1 MNTPLQTDNVAW
13 SIYSTDVN
21 AVNGND
27 NCGTLTYADL
37 TGAVGTAWAV
47 INLNVKSNIADQ
59 PLLGIFPNSNAC
71 SLIYSLPS
79 GIIGGYIYIYTNYD
93 DGNHP
98 EVVSR
103 IKLIPFP
110 CTPAAPLTTEVSS
123 VLFGTMRVTVGNFV
137 LLYAG
142 YNTRLNGCSASQVFG
157 FPTTSKN
164 GALGNSLPLTVPG
177 LVNSKGQPDLVKGL
191 AGNNPIVGMNGGM
204 NGGTDGGI
212 QAQFP
217 GQFYGPDQIIPGLLP
232 GQVMPGLLPGQ
243 VMPGLLPGQI
253 PGFVNG
259 VRNPLLGPGRNPGII
274 PGLLPGQLPGQFYG
288 QFPGQFNP
296 KGFPKGG
303 KGEQWSFLS
312 VLLNQLMR

>member
-1 MNTPLQTDNVAW
+1 MKTLSQTDNVAW

-21 AVNGND
+21 AVNGNA
-27 NCGTLTYADL
+27 NCGVLTYADL
-37 TGAVGTAWAV
+37 TGSVGTAWAV

-59 PLLGIFPNSNAC
+59 PLLGIFPSTNAC

-93 DGNHP
+93 DGSRP

-110 CTPAAPLTTEVSS
+110 CTPAAPTTTEVSS
-123 VLFGTMRVTVGNFV
+123 VLFGTMRITVGSFV

-164 GALGNSLPLTVPG
+164 NLGNGLPLTVPG

-191 AGNNPIVGMNGGM
+191 AGDNPIVGMN
-204 NGGTDGGI
+204 NGI
-212 QAQFP
+212 EAQFP
-217 GQFYGPDQIIPGLLP
+217 GQFYGSGPMIPILPGQVPGLLP
-232 GQVMPGLLPGQ
+232 GQMPGLVG
-243 VMPGLLPGQI
+243 
-253 PGFVNG
+253 G
-259 VRNPLLGPGRNPGII
+259 VRNPLLIPGRNPGII

-288 QFPGQFNP
+288 QFPGQFGP

-303 KGEQWSFLS
+303 KGEHRPFLS
-312 VLLNQLMR
+312 TLFDPPM

>member
-1 MNTPLQTDNVAW
+1 M
-13 SIYSTDVN
+13 
-21 AVNGND
+21 
-27 NCGTLTYADL
+27 
-37 TGAVGTAWAV
+37 

-59 PLLGIFPNSNAC
+59 PLLGIFPSTNAC
-71 SLIYSLPS
+71 SLIYSLPT

-123 VLFGTMRVTVGNFV
+123 LLFGTMRITVGNFV

-142 YNTRLNGCSASQVFG
+142 YNTRLNGCSASQVFE

-164 GALGNSLPLTVPG
+164 SALTNSLPLTVPG

-191 AGNNPIVGMNGGM
+191 AGDNPIVGMNSGM
-204 NGGTDGGI
+204 DPGI
-212 QAQFP
+212 EAQFP
-217 GQFYGPDQIIPGLLP
+217 GQFYGSGPMLP
-232 GQVMPGLLPGQ
+232 VG
-243 VMPGLLPGQI
+243 

-259 VRNPLLGPGRNPGII
+259 VPGLVNGIRNPALIPGRNPGII
-274 PGLLPGQLPGQFYG
+274 NGLLPGQLPGQFYG

-303 KGEQWSFLS
+303 KGEQQSFLS
-312 VLLNQLMR
+312 IDVTHLHLSLSVFFSFLVCCL